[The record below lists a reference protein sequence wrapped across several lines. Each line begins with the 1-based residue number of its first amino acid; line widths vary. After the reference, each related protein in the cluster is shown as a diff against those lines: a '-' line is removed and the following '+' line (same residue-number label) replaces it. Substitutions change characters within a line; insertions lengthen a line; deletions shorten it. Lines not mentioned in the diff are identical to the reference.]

1 MESKSCPQ
9 RPEKQQAG
17 PEFNRGMCF
26 PVGNGHGVKAI
37 GGLGPPLQR
46 SPDGS
51 PRGRFEYG
59 VRHDRGQRGLRSR
72 PRWRE
77 PAAAQGK
84 GHDDETPGCFTVR
97 GTRASRGRAE
107 GTAWRERRTGPVGTD
122 HALAPRLARL
132 IAGLTVRTGV
142 TTVLCGQALRTCRGG
157 LLPPGNSGGIA
168 LHRGERNPR
177 GTPSATGLCRGRR
190 QAAAKAG
197 TASRKQNFRSSPMTI
212 AMRWW
217 CARLGSNQQPL
228 ASEASTLS
236 IELRAHD
243 GSVGF

>member
-1 MESKSCPQ
+1 MSRPHGRRCGLKKIHLEFTRNQEYQATPNPHPEYHETRQKNKYTAHPTEHKLFKHSQFRQNLFSDNSSDHYDPYPANRDKFPAIESKSCPQ

-17 PEFNRGMCF
+17 PEFNRDMCF

-59 VRHDRGQRGLRSR
+59 VRHDRGQRGRRSR
-72 PRWRE
+72 PCWRE

-107 GTAWRERRTGPVGTD
+107 GTASRKLRTGPVGTG
-122 HALAPRLARL
+122 HALAPKLARL
-132 IAGLTVRTGV
+132 IAGRR
-142 TTVLCGQALRTCRGG
+142 C
-157 LLPPGNSGGIA
+157 
-168 LHRGERNPR
+168 ER
-177 GTPSATGLCRGRR
+177 
-190 QAAAKAG
+190 
-197 TASRKQNFRSSPMTI
+197 M
-212 AMRWW
+212 
-217 CARLGSNQQPL
+217 
-228 ASEASTLS
+228 
-236 IELRAHD
+236 
-243 GSVGF
+243 